1 MKSNLFSAT
10 DQPGGSAEC
19 HAPRGLKTVKT
30 RRRKKTAKMQFAML
44 TQVNALKRRRAMI
57 LHERF
62 AKAGSQQ
69 GRRRDTG

>member
-1 MKSNLFSAT
+1 MKA
-10 DQPGGSAEC
+10 
-19 HAPRGLKTVKT
+19 VKT
-30 RRRKKTAKMQFAML
+30 LRRAETAKLQIAML
-44 TQVNALKRRRAMI
+44 MQVNAAKRRCAMV

>member
-1 MKSNLFSAT
+1 MAWMLAHGRS
-10 DQPGGSAEC
+10 
-19 HAPRGLKTVKT
+19 V
-30 RRRKKTAKMQFAML
+30 TAKVQFAML
-44 TQVNALKRRRAMI
+44 IHINAAKRCRAMV